1 MQNICH
7 KKYSQKNEGGGEE
20 EERERGGALV
30 LALALV
36 LLALQEIQ
44 QNHHSPHKHKKN
56 KVPKH
61 ISKKCMQKNGVG
73 SGVLGCYSTMA
84 VALWVAQK

>member
-1 MQNICH
+1 MR
-7 KKYSQKNEGGGEE
+7 GEE
-20 EERERGGALV
+20 RRRRERGGGGV
-30 LALALV
+30 STSTSTSTSTTSSTRNTT
-36 LLALQEIQ
+36 E
-44 QNHHSPHKHKKN
+44 SPQSTQTQKN

>member
-44 QNHHSPHKHKKN
+44 QNHHSPHKHKKIKFPN
-56 KVPKH
+56 
-61 ISKKCMQKNGVG
+61 ISVKNACKKMGLV
-73 SGVLGCYSTMA
+73 VVFL
-84 VALWVAQK
+84 VAIAQWQ